1 MTDRE
6 YEEKVAQIKW
16 ERDLAI
22 QQLKGDYGV
31 GLGEPKS
38 PDVVKVVRC
47 KDCKYSRDL
56 QTTSEKYSYHKSC
69 VICTNGVIFDTESA
83 MLGNDFCSHG
93 ERKDKMDK

>member
-47 KDCKYSRDL
+47 KDCKYYAQSK
-56 QTTSEKYSYHKSC
+56 E
-69 VICTNGVIFDTESA
+69 
-83 MLGNDFCSHG
+83 LGGYCKCHSVELPFNWFPCEPDDFCSYG
-93 ERKDKMDK
+93 QRKCEQEDNLDD